1 MPEINTILVTSYG
14 ADLKYLIDI
23 NNYPEGLIMLTQLL
37 LQYSDYFEQTLE
49 ETIEDIREFAPS
61 FDVEIKDD
69 EG

>member
-1 MPEINTILVTSYG
+1 
-14 ADLKYLIDI
+14 
-23 NNYPEGLIMLTQLL
+23 MLAQLL